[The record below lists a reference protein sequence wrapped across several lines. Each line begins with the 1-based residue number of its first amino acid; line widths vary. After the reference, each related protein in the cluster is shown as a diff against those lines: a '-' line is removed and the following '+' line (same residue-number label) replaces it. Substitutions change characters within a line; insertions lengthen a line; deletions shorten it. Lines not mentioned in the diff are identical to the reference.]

1 LIGLRFQAEHHYKDA
16 ASSGCRQ
23 HSEGFVMEAA
33 QVASIAKWVTE
44 AGLAGVAEPE
54 LLHGFCDR
62 LVEAGSSIARVNMV
76 VDTLHPIHE
85 GRAFRWRRDEVNLDP
100 IIEYGR
106 TNVEGEAADN
116 WRRSTYY
123 HLTQTGDDMLRRR
136 IGPDHPVDF
145 TVLDELRSE
154 GQTDYLAL
162 IHRFGAD
169 GSIGELDSVYSSW
182 TTDAASGFTDEQLAR
197 LRELTPSLALAIKCT
212 SLARIARTLVETYLG
227 HDAGHLVLSGRIERG
242 VTDRI
247 QAVLWFSDLRGFTH
261 ITETADPE
269 QIIPFLNDY
278 SEAIIS
284 SIHEAGGD
292 VLKLIG
298 DGTLAIF
305 KADDS
310 AQACRC
316 ALRAGDLMRSR
327 ILLLNEDRSSR
338 NLPTTNAYLGLHIGE
353 VFYGNIGS
361 QDRLDFTVVGPAVNE
376 VSRIAAL
383 CRSVERDVLIS
394 SAFFSAALESDQA
407 GLVSVGRYALRG
419 VNRPQELFTLEP
431 VLEEVSPTSEPPT
444 KSPPACSPK
453 AR

>member
-1 LIGLRFQAEHHYKDA
+1 MD
-16 ASSGCRQ
+16 
-23 HSEGFVMEAA
+23 AA
-33 QVASIAKWVTE
+33 QVAGVARWVTL
-44 AGLAGVAEPE
+44 AGLAGAAEPD
-54 LLHGFCDR
+54 LLRGFCER
-62 LVEAGSSIARVNMV
+62 LAAAGLPVCRANMV
-76 VDTLHPIHE
+76 VDTLHPVHE
-85 GRAFRWRRDEVNLDP
+85 GRAFRWRRDEADLDP
-100 IIEYGR
+100 IVEYGR
-106 TNVEGEAADN
+106 TNVEGEAADS

-123 HLTQTGDDMLRRR
+123 HLLQTGESLLRRR
-136 IGPDHPVDF
+136 IGPGHPVDF
-145 TVLDELRSE
+145 TVLDDLRSE
-154 GQTDYLAL
+154 RQTDYLAL
-162 IHRFGAD
+162 IHRFGAA

-182 TTDAASGFTDEQLAR
+182 TTDAASGFTDEQLAC
-197 LRELTPSLALAIKCT
+197 LHELTPSLALAMKCT
-212 SLARIARTLVETYLG
+212 SLARIAQTLVETYLG
-227 HDAGHLVLSGRIERG
+227 RDAGHLVLSGRIARG

-305 KADDS
+305 KAEDP
-310 AQACRC
+310 AGACRC
-316 ALRAGDLMRSR
+316 ALKAGELMRSR

-338 NLPTTNAYLGLHIGE
+338 GLPVTDAYLGLHIGE

-376 VSRIAAL
+376 VSRIVAL
-383 CRSVERDVLIS
+383 CRSVERDVLVS
-394 SAFFSAALESDQA
+394 SAFLSAASHDDRT

-431 VLEEVSPTSEPPT
+431 TPGGSRDAHEVPAANEPPAGSSSGS
-444 KSPPACSPK
+444 SPGS
-453 AR
+453 R